1 MAVKLPQDAARALE
15 MLESAGWESYAVGGC
30 VRDSLLGIEP
40 HDWDLCTAAP
50 PEEMKKVFAGE
61 RVIETG
67 LKHGTLTLLAP
78 SGPIEITTFRSES
91 GYSDCRHP
99 DRVSFVRNIHADLA
113 RRDFT
118 VNAMAYSP
126 ARGMR
131 DDFGGQED
139 LKNGVLRCVGDP
151 GERFREDALRI
162 LRALRFAA
170 RFGLT
175 VEEET
180 AAALRENRELLAHI
194 SPERI
199 FSELKGILCARGA
212 GEMLLSFPEVFFVF
226 LPELAPMRGFD
237 TRRPQNHCW
246 DVWDHTAHAV
256 DAIAPE
262 SVLRLAALFHDSGK
276 PETFR
281 YDAQAGHG
289 RFPGHPA
296 ASARIADAALRA
308 LRCDNATR
316 ERVLVLVEN
325 HEMRTGHGKKE
336 LRRLLARIGEENM
349 RDLLRMRRADAA
361 AHAPDAAARLATL
374 ADEDE
379 RLLNEIAAEHS
390 CLRVKDLAV
399 SGNDLLALGLK
410 PGPAVGETLS
420 RLLDLVLDEAIPNEK
435 EALLAAAQKEIQTHE

>member
-1 MAVKLPQDAARALE
+1 M
-15 MLESAGWESYAVGGC
+15 
-30 VRDSLLGIEP
+30 
-40 HDWDLCTAAP
+40 
-50 PEEMKKVFAGE
+50 
-61 RVIETG
+61 IETG

-175 VEEET
+175 IEEKT

-256 DAIAPE
+256 DAIAAEP
-262 SVLRLAALFHDSGK
+262 VLRLAALFHDSGK
-276 PETFR
+276 PETFQ

-296 ASARIADAALRA
+296 AGARIADAALRA

-316 ERVLVLVEN
+316 ERVLILVEN
-325 HEMRTGHGKKE
+325 HEMRTGHGKKD
-336 LRRLLARIGEENM
+336 LRRLLAKIGEENM

-361 AHAPDAAARLATL
+361 AHAPEAAARLAAL

-379 RLLNEIAAEHS
+379 RLLNEIAAEHG
-390 CLRVKDLAV
+390 CLCVKDLAV
-399 SGNDLLALGLK
+399 IGNDLLALGLK

-435 EALLAAAQKEIQTHE
+435 EALLAAARKEMQTHE

>member
-1 MAVKLPQDAARALE
+1 MMLPEDAARALE
-15 MLESAGWESYAVGGC
+15 KLESAGWESYAVGGC

-50 PEEMKKVFAGE
+50 PEKMKKVFAGE

-131 DDFGGQED
+131 DDFGGRED

-170 RFGLT
+170 RFALT

-237 TRRPQNHCW
+237 MRRPQNHCW

-256 DAIAPE
+256 DAIAAEP
-262 SVLRLAALFHDSGK
+262 VLRLAALFHDSGK

-281 YDAQAGHG
+281 YDAQAGFG

-296 ASARIADAALRA
+296 ISARIADTALRR

-316 ERVLVLVEN
+316 ERVLILVEN

-361 AHAPDAAARLATL
+361 AHAPEAAARLAAL

-379 RLLNEIAAEHS
+379 RLLNEIAAEHG
-390 CLRVKDLAV
+390 CLCVKDLAV

-420 RLLDLVLDEAIPNEK
+420 RLLDLVLDEAMPNEK
-435 EALLAAAQKEIQTHE
+435 EALLAAARKEMQTHE